1 MMLNKTQKL
10 IKGLS
15 ATALVVGISGCGS
28 SMTDDYDRIEGSSSY
43 SNDSVEKNTQ
53 KSVQVS
59 EIPPMPPSDA
69 YCDEYEWDMAEE
81 YYECVDIDSDYY
93 HHYYYGKG
101 FYRTAH
107 DIRKRNK
114 PVFVIG
120 SASTSANSAD
130 KNTKKPVTATDKQPS
145 SLSKPTSNSNTSK
158 ENSSAVV
165 SKPSSSAN
173 KSSSFSSSSSTSR
186 SSGFGSSSS
195 TSGG

>member
-1 MMLNKTQKL
+1 MMLNKTKKL

-15 ATALVVGISGCGS
+15 ATALAVGISGCGS
-28 SMTDDYDRIEGSSSY
+28 SMTDDNDRIEGSSSY
-43 SNDSVEKNTQ
+43 SNETVEKTTQ

-120 SASTSANSAD
+120 SAAAATNTAD
-130 KNTKKPVTATDKQPS
+130 KNAKKPEAPTEKQTTSTSKSTTS
-145 SLSKPTSNSNTSK
+145 SKTTKENTS
-158 ENSSAVV
+158 AAA
-165 SKPSSSAN
+165 SKSSSAS
-173 KSSSFSSSSSTSR
+173 KSGSFSNSSSTSK

-195 TSGG
+195 SFGG